1 MVDYLKRME
10 EYSWLGSWAI
20 WENKNGKKFAKE
32 EDVNEE
38 ISFDKYESKLQPS
51 NYVILGLNPGN
62 IINNESGVMNHRKKR
77 KTETERP
84 WRNFHNVG
92 RSRDYLLAEAI
103 RGTILEGSYMT
114 DLFPI
119 YNSDSFD
126 FIKRFIKNREKEDVL
141 KTAIKEFDEEMS
153 LLVDNT
159 DIVRLICIGGAVYD
173 YANKYLVENKLNLD
187 LKRKYEVYKFYH
199 YSGRNLKVS
208 SKEDSDIYY
217 PNIFKKT
224 IEEYGLK

>member
-1 MVDYLKRME
+1 MVDYLERME

-38 ISFDKYESKLQPS
+38 ISFDNYKKELQPS
-51 NYVILGLNPGN
+51 NFVILGLNPGN
-62 IINNESGVMNHRKKR
+62 IENNESGVMHHRKKR
-77 KTETERP
+77 KTEIERP
-84 WRNFHNVG
+84 WSNFHNVG

-103 RGTILEGSYMT
+103 RGTVLEGSYMT
-114 DLFPI
+114 DLFPN
-119 YNSDSFD
+119 YNSDSVD
-126 FIKRFIKNREKEDVL
+126 FKKRFINNREKEDDL
-141 KTAIKEFDEEMS
+141 KTAINEFDEEMS

-173 YANKYLVENKLNLD
+173 YVNKYLVENKLNLD
-187 LKRKYEVYKFYH
+187 LKRKYEIYKFYH